1 MRLSPA
7 LSLTLVAAALVGSCS
22 RPAAVG
28 TTADAG
34 RTVQRSAAQAPA
46 HLRQPPVATLPDGT
60 RIDLELAVTPEE
72 HERGLMYRPHLAP
85 ERGMLFLF
93 DKPLVPDFWMKNT
106 LVPLDMVFIGDHDG
120 VVVDIAEKVQPCR
133 ADPCP
138 QYSPRVQC
146 VAVLEIAAGSAAA
159 HGVVRG
165 AHLKF
170 NGVEKFTETP
180 TAPPTHPK

>member
-1 MRLSPA
+1 MRLSPV
-7 LSLTLVAAALVGSCS
+7 LSLSLVTAVLLGSCS

-34 RTVQRSAAQAPA
+34 DTVRHSAAQAPA
-46 HLRQPPVATLPDGT
+46 HLRQPPVAILPDGT
-60 RIDLELAVTPEE
+60 RIELELAVTPEE

-106 LVPLDMVFIGDHDG
+106 LVPLDMVFIGNDG
-120 VVVDIAEKVQPCR
+120 AVVDIAERVQPCH

-138 QYSPRVQC
+138 QYSPRAEC

-170 NGVEKFTETP
+170 NGVDKFTETP
-180 TAPPTHPK
+180 KAPATRSR